1 MKLPKFFRRLTPISG
16 IIVAIAMA
24 ARMISGNAELSWLSR
39 VSEFV
44 FYVSLL
50 AFIVSFI
57 GMLVVRDIA
66 NALIRRFGKSA
77 TATVRAVEGTNE
89 SVNRVGVYR
98 VKLEVRPSGGEP
110 FVAVA
115 EDAIRIV
122 NMVDPGDTVS
132 VKYDPRTKEVAL
144 MMPKKVKI
152 KRENF

>member
-39 VSEFV
+39 VSGFV

-66 NALIRRFGKSA
+66 NALIRKFGKSA

-98 VKLEVRPSGGEP
+98 VKLEVRPSDSEP

-122 NMVDPGDTVS
+122 NMMDPGDTVS
-132 VKYDPRTKEVAL
+132 VKYHPRTKEVAL